1 MNTDAIVTILATI
14 VTVLGSTSA
23 WRYFEKRA
31 MFKERTEN
39 FMKDDCRERIIK
51 LEALLQ
57 KSSEEKDDMRRTILS
72 LSSQVAELK
81 VKVEFLEQENHELN
95 RQRRKR
101 FNNE

>member
-1 MNTDAIVTILATI
+1 MDTNSIATILVTI

-39 FMKDDCRERIIK
+39 FLKDDCRDRIIK

-57 KSSEEKDDMRRTILS
+57 KSSEEKDDMRKVILS

-81 VKVEFLEQENHELN
+81 VKVEFLEQENQELN
-95 RQRRKR
+95 KQRRKR
-101 FNNE
+101 INHE